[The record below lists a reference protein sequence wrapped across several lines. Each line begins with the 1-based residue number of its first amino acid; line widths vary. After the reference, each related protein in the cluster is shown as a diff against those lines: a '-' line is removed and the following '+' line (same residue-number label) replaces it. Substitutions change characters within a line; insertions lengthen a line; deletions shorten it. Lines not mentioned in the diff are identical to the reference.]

1 MLAIWTDR
9 LQVAGSVAMLIAA
22 LFSSPAFGHSMPDT
36 QIILARDSEAITLTI
51 RASLEELG
59 LVMTDAPDT
68 DAVLTPTEEAALRA
82 YFTEHTRIDKAEG
95 TALPVKIEEL
105 RLIEGHHADIGIF
118 EEVLVIVEAPVPA
131 GEALVLR
138 YDAILHEVANHRALV
153 YGVDGTRLGILR
165 FDLSAKAATVLPL
178 DADAGLH

>member
-1 MLAIWTDR
+1 MPATWTDR
-9 LQVAGSVAMLIAA
+9 LRCAGSVALMIAG
-22 LFSSPAFGHSMPDT
+22 LFSSPAFAHSMPDT
-36 QIILARDSEAITLTI
+36 QIIVARSPDEITLTI
-51 RASLEELG
+51 RASLEDLG

-68 DAVLTPTEEAALRA
+68 DAVLTPAEEAALRA
-82 YFTEHTRIDKAEG
+82 YFMEHTRIDTAEG
-95 TALPVKIEEL
+95 TALPVNIEGM
-105 RLIEGHHADIGIF
+105 RLIEGHHADVGIF
-118 EEVLVIVEAPVPA
+118 EEVLVTAKAPVAA

-153 YGVDGTRLGILR
+153 YGADGTRLGILR